1 VARRTIAEFERYED
15 AEALVD
21 RLAQQGFPVD
31 HVVIVGRDLQLVE
44 QVTGMVAGRYEVMVD
59 EALADE
65 ALADEAL
72 ADEAHRLISGRTSQS
87 A

>member
-1 VARRTIAEFERYED
+1 
-15 AEALVD
+15 
-21 RLAQQGFPVD
+21 
-31 HVVIVGRDLQLVE
+31 VVIVGRDLQLVE

-72 ADEAHRLISGRTSQS
+72 ADEALADEAHRLISGRTSQS